1 MRYLGVLLGLL
12 CTLSISG
19 REGEATDSV
28 ASPTLSIREVF
39 KQMPSSLLPTLS
51 ENNRLDMIDF
61 IDSKLKAE
69 VDNLLGGKSEM
80 TALSDD
86 SISIRVSDA
95 LQMSIL
101 LLKPAQLTDSIS
113 QIICVAQTYGTD
125 SISLSTKFDYY
136 TNKWVQIDATPIL
149 SDADKKRINTLDLQT
164 IVNWNSVILKK
175 D

>member
-1 MRYLGVLLGLL
+1 
-12 CTLSISG
+12 
-19 REGEATDSV
+19 
-28 ASPTLSIREVF
+28 
-39 KQMPSSLLPTLS
+39 MPFSLLPSLS

-86 SISIRVSDA
+86 SISIKVSDA

-101 LLKPAQLTDSIS
+101 LLKPAQPTDSVC
-113 QIICVAQTYGTD
+113 QIICVGQTYGTD

-136 TNKWVQIDATPIL
+136 TNKWAKVDAAPFL
-149 SDADKKRINTLDLQT
+149 SDADKNRIKPLDLQT
-164 IVNWNSVILKK
+164 IVKWNKTILKK